1 MGRAVAELL
10 DEAAAAPVAG
20 WDFTWGWGSGR
31 VTTVSPVPWDF
42 ATVAADALRTAAVA
56 LNLGVAADAL
66 RTAAV
71 ALDLGTG
78 GGEFLERFTGLP
90 ARMVATESWPPN
102 VPVAAERLAG
112 RGVPTDVPVYAFVH
126 VT

>member
-42 ATVAADALRTAAVA
+42 AT
-56 LNLGVAADAL
+56 VAADAL